1 MTEIIGKRV
10 VRPGDQ
16 YAIAVS
22 RFNELV
28 TDSLLRGARNAFS
41 QHGVRSADI
50 TVVWVP
56 GAFELPLVAR
66 TLANKRCF
74 AAVVTLG
81 AVIRGATSHFDY
93 VCSSVASGI
102 AHVSLESGVPIVF
115 GVLTTDTIEQAM
127 ERSGTKAGN
136 IGWDAACNAIELAD
150 VYSTLAS
157 L

>member
-1 MTEIIGKRV
+1 MTEIIGRRI
-10 VRPGDQ
+10 VRPGDK

-28 TDSLLRGARNAFS
+28 TESLLRGARNAFS
-41 QHGVRSADI
+41 QHGVSDADM

-56 GAFELPLVAR
+56 GAFELPLVAH
-66 TLANKRCF
+66 TLANKRIF

-93 VCSSVASGI
+93 VCSSVASGV
-102 AHVSLESGVPIVF
+102 AQASRESGVPIVF
-115 GVLTTDTIEQAM
+115 GVLTTDTIEQAI

-150 VYSTLAS
+150 VYSTLGS